1 MKKIVSLITHLFI
14 PHEKNQYQPK
24 AIQLDFLSFYLV
36 LALTLNFGYRL
47 LSHTS
52 LQILGFATDI
62 TINKLYQLTNEVR
75 QKYGLLPLRYN
86 KNLEKAAYQ
95 KAQDM
100 FQKNYWA
107 HFGPDGTT
115 PWQFILQNG
124 YQYQYAG
131 ENLAKNFLFSDG
143 VIDAW
148 MHSQSHRENIL
159 KKEYQD
165 VGFAVVNG
173 ILNGEETTL
182 VVQMF
187 GSPEQSSLNTPSQK
201 NQIVPPVQAGEK
213 KETTQSPV
221 LAQTEK
227 ELPSGKKISLI
238 SFNYHLNFVLFILLS
253 IAFISDLYFANRL
266 GLLHLKRKNIFHFLF
281 LSFVILSLLI
291 VKQGKII

>member
-1 MKKIVSLITHLFI
+1 MKKIISLITHLFI

-24 AIQLDFLSFYLV
+24 AINLNFLSFYLI
-36 LALTLNFGYRL
+36 LALFLTFSYRL

-62 TINKLYQLTNEVR
+62 TIDKLYQLTNEVR
-75 QKYGLLPLRYN
+75 KKYGLPSLRYN
-86 KNLEKAAYQ
+86 KNLEQAAYQ

-100 FQKNYWA
+100 FRKNYWA

-124 YQYQYAG
+124 YQYQFAG
-131 ENLAKNFLFSDG
+131 ENLAKNFLFSNG

-148 MHSQSHRENIL
+148 MNSPSHRENIL

-173 ILNGEETTL
+173 VLNGEETTL

-187 GSPEQSSLNTPSQK
+187 GSPESSSSTTSLEK
-201 NQIVPPVQAGEK
+201 NQIIPPVQAEENK
-213 KETTQSPV
+213 KTTQSSI
-221 LAQTEK
+221 LAQTNK
-227 ELPSGKKISLI
+227 ELPSGKKINLI
-238 SFNYHLNFVLFILLS
+238 NFNYRLNFVLFILLS
-253 IAFISDLYFANRL
+253 VAFISDLYFAHRL
-266 GLLHLKRKNIFHFLF
+266 GLLHLKRKNVLHLLF
-281 LSFVILSLLI
+281 LSFVIISLLI

>member
-1 MKKIVSLITHLFI
+1 MKKFITLITHLFI

-24 AIQLDFLSFYLV
+24 IIHLDFLSFYLV
-36 LALTLNFGYRL
+36 LALTITFGYRL

-52 LQILGFATDI
+52 LQILGLATDI

-75 QKYGLLPLRYN
+75 KKYGLPPLRYN
-86 KNLEKAAYQ
+86 KNLEQAAYQ

-115 PWQFILQNG
+115 PWQFILQSG

-143 VIDAW
+143 VVDAW
-148 MHSQSHRENIL
+148 MNSPTHRENIL

-173 ILNGEETTL
+173 VLNGEETTL

-187 GSPEQSSLNTPSQK
+187 GTPENPSLTFSQE
-201 NQIVPPVQAGEK
+201 NQIIPPVQAGEK
-213 KETTQSPV
+213 KEEIHSSI

-227 ELPSGKKISLI
+227 ELPSDKKISFI
-238 SFNYHLNFVLFILLS
+238 SFNYRLNFIIFILLT
-253 IAFISDLYFANRL
+253 ITFISDLYFANRL
-266 GLLHLKRKNIFHFLF
+266 GLIHLKRKNVLHLIF